1 VLISDASDRW
11 GVEPLDEGK
20 SVWFELH
27 AGGPPDDE
35 VDVDALL
42 AAWGDDLAE
51 DPAHEQVR
59 LVLTDLDTGL
69 MARAEAHVEGVLR
82 ELCLLLSSDD
92 VPAEAGRVAR
102 TVLQAAAGMDAVRAD
117 LKHQLAVAVSA
128 GWPRVD
134 LSLTVQRDD
143 AALVRDYALAVDE
156 ADRLSRPASCWPVQR
171 RRSCRTSAGR
181 TCAGCSPSS
190 PAEAGSSHP
199 AEASSPMADLR
210 RSRPGHR
217 CLRGIGAQLPRRPP
231 SAARPAT
238 LVSRSESAVREQAA
252 ALSATRWS
260 ATWRTPPSGRPRP
273 AGRAGRRPI
282 GRPAGQLRGGGRH
295 RRPAGGH
302 RGAAA

>member
-1 VLISDASDRW
+1 MDDRTRTGVCHVFDLDAAPESAPLARRALGRFLDDSCVADRAYDAQLAVSELVTNAVLHGRRPICMRVEVTDECVRVEVVDGSPISPSFSMLDPTALTGRGLMLISDAADRW
-11 GVEPLDEGK
+11 GVEALEDGK
-20 SVWFELH
+20 AVWFELH

-82 ELCLLLSSDD
+82 ELCLLLSADD

-117 LKHQLAVAVSA
+117 LKHQLAIAVSA

-134 LSLTVQRDD
+134 LSLTLQRDD

-156 ADRLSRPASCWPVQR
+156 ADRLSR
-171 RRSCRTSAGR
+171 
-181 TCAGCSPSS
+181 
-190 PAEAGSSHP
+190 
-199 AEASSPMADLR
+199 
-210 RSRPGHR
+210 
-217 CLRGIGAQLPRRPP
+217 
-231 SAARPAT
+231 
-238 LVSRSESAVREQAA
+238 
-252 ALSATRWS
+252 
-260 ATWRTPPSGRPRP
+260 
-273 AGRAGRRPI
+273 
-282 GRPAGQLRGGGRH
+282 AGQLLAGPAPAELSEV
-295 RRPAGGH
+295 RRSYLRRLLAQL
-302 RGAAA
+302 AS

>member
-1 VLISDASDRW
+1 MDDRTRTGVCHVFDLDAAPESAPLARRALGRFLDDSCVADRAYDAQLAVSELVTNAVLHGRRPICMRVEVTDECVRVEVVDGSPISPSFSMLDPTALTGRGLMLISDAADRW
-11 GVEPLDEGK
+11 GVEPLPDGK
-20 SVWFELH
+20 AVWFELH

-82 ELCLLLSSDD
+82 ELCLLLSADD

-117 LKHQLAVAVSA
+117 LKHQLAIAVSA

-134 LSLTVQRDD
+134 LSLTLQRDD

-156 ADRLSRPASCWPVQR
+156 ADRLSR
-171 RRSCRTSAGR
+171 
-181 TCAGCSPSS
+181 
-190 PAEAGSSHP
+190 
-199 AEASSPMADLR
+199 
-210 RSRPGHR
+210 
-217 CLRGIGAQLPRRPP
+217 
-231 SAARPAT
+231 
-238 LVSRSESAVREQAA
+238 
-252 ALSATRWS
+252 
-260 ATWRTPPSGRPRP
+260 
-273 AGRAGRRPI
+273 
-282 GRPAGQLRGGGRH
+282 AGQLLAGPAPAELSEV
-295 RRPAGGH
+295 RRSYLRRLLAQL
-302 RGAAA
+302 AS